1 MKNKPRRISYNGHRY
16 TPKEILTDLEGYVIE
31 AKSTRAEMVNGS
43 SKDPNLRENLSQTQ
57 RDITYFLG
65 MAEGLGLPKNNLII
79 RQAISQLPYHEK
91 K

>member
-43 SKDPNLRENLSQTQ
+43 SKDPTFFECPQKSPRETAINEA
-57 RDITYFLG
+57 I
-65 MAEGLGLPKNNLII
+65 KNPTKTLFK
-79 RQAISQLPYHEK
+79 L
-91 K
+91 

>member
-57 RDITYFLG
+57 NPQIILNIRLVKFFL
-65 MAEGLGLPKNNLII
+65 
-79 RQAISQLPYHEK
+79 S
-91 K
+91 